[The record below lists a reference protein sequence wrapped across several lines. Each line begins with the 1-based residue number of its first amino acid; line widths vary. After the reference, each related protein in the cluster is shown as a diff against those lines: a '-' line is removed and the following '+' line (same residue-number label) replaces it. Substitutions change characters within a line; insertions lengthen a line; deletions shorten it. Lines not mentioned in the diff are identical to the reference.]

1 MPDTHNTK
9 NFMAHGGNELV
20 IGGKLTI
27 LPSAVVEGLDGGG
40 GGSGY
45 TLPAATASTLG
56 GIKVGNGLSI
66 TAEGVLSADG
76 IPPAAAQANSEATTI
91 AALKT
96 DFNALLAALRTAGL
110 LAETTAESSGN
121 DPETGT

>member
-27 LPSAVVEGLDGGG
+27 LPGAVVEGLEGG

-66 TAEGVLSADG
+66 TAEGVLSANG
-76 IPPAAAQANSEATTI
+76 ITPAAAQADSEATTI

-110 LAETTAESSGN
+110 LAATTAEPSGT